1 MAIVLLLSGVL
12 GLPEPAARY
21 LSGLILTIFIGLMYR
36 PLIATRSSYVQSIFN
51 AVAGIGVM
59 YYVFGVAIWHSL
71 LDVVTVYVILTLV
84 GANIVSVSLTWL
96 FTMGH
101 MVGGYI
107 YMFQSHQVHPIAWTI
122 PHSVLV
128 LKLIGLAYDAYD
140 GQKDKMTLSDEQK
153 ERCLPQIPSFI
164 DFLGFS
170 YFFGNVMAGPQM
182 NFSRYHQFITQ
193 SLIKVQPNTS
203 CLTAGIH
210 RLCLAIFTSAV
221 YSTANKL
228 YPLNYVLT
236 DEYNDM
242 SFILKIAI
250 MLYIG
255 KMAVWRYITVWL
267 FAESACIFTGITYNT
282 KKKDGEQDWKGIMNV
297 DFLHNEFS
305 ITLQGTIES
314 FNIQTNRW
322 ISMYVFKRLK
332 WIGNKNV
339 SHFLSLIFVSIWHGV
354 WPGYFICFS
363 FEFISVLA
371 ERQVIKASKCFIDL
385 STLPLP
391 LYCIVWT
398 CLYLVKSILIAYPL
412 LSFMLLSWSSCWK
425 FMTSVYF
432 IGHIATVIAWIMFG
446 FITPKDNFKKQSEL
460 YAQAS

>member
-128 LKLIGLAYDAYD
+128 LKLIGLAYDACD
-140 GQKDKMTLSDEQK
+140 GQKDKMILSDEQK

-203 CLTAGIH
+203 
-210 RLCLAIFTSAV
+210 
-221 YSTANKL
+221 
-228 YPLNYVLT
+228 
-236 DEYNDM
+236 
-242 SFILKIAI
+242 
-250 MLYIG
+250 
-255 KMAVWRYITVWL
+255 W
-267 FAESACIFTGITYNT
+267 
-282 KKKDGEQDWKGIMNV
+282 
-297 DFLHNEFS
+297 
-305 ITLQGTIES
+305 
-314 FNIQTNRW
+314 
-322 ISMYVFKRLK
+322 
-332 WIGNKNV
+332 
-339 SHFLSLIFVSIWHGV
+339 
-354 WPGYFICFS
+354 
-363 FEFISVLA
+363 
-371 ERQVIKASKCFIDL
+371 
-385 STLPLP
+385 
-391 LYCIVWT
+391 
-398 CLYLVKSILIAYPL
+398 
-412 LSFMLLSWSSCWK
+412 
-425 FMTSVYF
+425 
-432 IGHIATVIAWIMFG
+432 
-446 FITPKDNFKKQSEL
+446 
-460 YAQAS
+460 